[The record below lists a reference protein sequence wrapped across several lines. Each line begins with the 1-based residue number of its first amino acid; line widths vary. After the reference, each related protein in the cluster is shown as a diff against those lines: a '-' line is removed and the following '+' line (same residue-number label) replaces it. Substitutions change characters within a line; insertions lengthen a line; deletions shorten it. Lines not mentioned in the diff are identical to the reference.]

1 MRRSSRLISTTGSE
15 PQPVNLAPPIRFV
28 HGSPNSSERFST
40 LRKALVCPRRS
51 ILSGADTTLALVLAT
66 TRPAGRVVQ
75 VGLGGGTT
83 HHDRTQDNQ
92 AGGVGVGIVVGNIRE
107 LCEVIALV
115 ERGPLEPI
123 PLEFCPL
130 NKINE
135 VYEGSSAM
143 RWRVARY

>member
-1 MRRSSRLISTTGSE
+1 
-15 PQPVNLAPPIRFV
+15 
-28 HGSPNSSERFST
+28 

-130 NKINE
+130 NLINE